1 MFPLQDI
8 LGFITSMNIAV
19 KGKKT
24 SAPCVTSSLTSSL
37 LNMLD
42 TISQWIDDIP
52 PIDQPQ
58 RYGNKAFR
66 DFYSRLKEVMY
77 PETNLIHNSL
87 IIQLDKYYIDTD

>member
-1 MFPLQDI
+1 
-8 LGFITSMNIAV
+8 MNTAV
-19 KGKKT
+19 KGKKISTTCAT
-24 SAPCVTSSLTSSL
+24 SGVTSGL

-66 DFYSRLKEVMY
+66 DLYSRLKMVMY
-77 PETNLIHNSL
+77 
-87 IIQLDKYYIDTD
+87 Q